1 MDMQGLAQGVTTQ
14 GLSKIV
20 TCVAQTWMHP
30 WAARR
35 WATAGPTPAS
45 NSSDRGVHL
54 LNQGRPQLAWTTP
67 CEHRSTLER
76 VGYRL
81 ALRSVAY
88 PSSQQS
94 KVGVAA
100 TIAIATRNSQA
111 PRVRGCGPPPTH
123 STRPMAARSSDRAR
137 QGIAAALTALPS
149 RARSS
154 PKARAR
160 PLTGVTWPDAP

>member
-54 LNQGRPQLAWTTP
+54 LNRGRPQLAWTTP

-76 VGYRL
+76 VGY
-81 ALRSVAY
+81 AQAGQDPGLR
-88 PSSQQS
+88 
-94 KVGVAA
+94 
-100 TIAIATRNSQA
+100 A
-111 PRVRGCGPPPTH
+111 PRGRLLKP
-123 STRPMAARSSDRAR
+123 
-137 QGIAAALTALPS
+137 L
-149 RARSS
+149 S
-154 PKARAR
+154 P
-160 PLTGVTWPDAP
+160 G